1 MYLFWEHCFFLTKR
15 TSVYEFFNKKSEKVL
30 KVNHKRGSSTCGF
43 KTDAE
48 SINFAPYFL
57 CYRSVG
63 CLQGL
68 CSLATEPEPSPA
80 ATSMTSGTVIL
91 IKKKIGL
98 EEKNDGWLMR
108 PPQTVH
114 FYFIYFLLF
123 LMLSNKD

>member
-1 MYLFWEHCFFLTKR
+1 MEFNAGNDSIVMMVLLPLLCIYFGSIVFFLTKR

-91 IKKKIGL
+91 IKK
-98 EEKNDGWLMR
+98 E
-108 PPQTVH
+108 QA
-114 FYFIYFLLF
+114 
-123 LMLSNKD
+123 